1 MANVQQ
7 FQKFG
12 DGLEQINKN
21 MAIETEKKYRL
32 TKKQFDET
40 LIALTELN
48 GVFVRNEFE
57 VNLLYGGGILE
68 EEKALLRVR
77 KIDEK
82 TILTYKKQIEN
93 QLNIKQHIEYETEI
107 EDCEAIE
114 NIIKALGFKLGMVYE
129 KRRQTWHFQ
138 NAEICFDELPFG
150 LFLEVEGKI
159 SEIGLIEMLLELE
172 DFEVEQNTYPK
183 LTFHLGI
190 QKEGVI
196 EARFS
201 EKS

>member
-1 MANVQQ
+1 
-7 FQKFG
+7 
-12 DGLEQINKN
+12 

-40 LIALTELN
+40 LEALKEQN
-48 GVFVRNEFE
+48 GVFVGNEFE

-77 KIDEK
+77 KIEDK
-82 TILTYKKQIEN
+82 TILTYKKQIDN
-93 QLNIKQHIEYETEI
+93 QLNIKQHIEYETEV
-107 EDCEAIE
+107 ESCESIE

-129 KRRQTWHFQ
+129 KRRQKWLFQ

-172 DFEVEQNTYPK
+172 NFEVEHNTYPK

-190 QKEGVI
+190 QNDGVI